1 MENCPVEISAEE
13 QVASASDMLHRLG
26 ESPEIHVNEIRDGVV
41 FYE

>member
-13 QVASASDMLHRLG
+13 QIASASDMLYRFG
-26 ESPEIHVNEIRDGVV
+26 KSSEIYVNEIRDGVV